1 MICHASFD
9 APQCSNTARETS
21 LPMPLSALQ
30 SKFSRV
36 LSISHSSRF
45 WRVLGTAAC
54 SGVVGAAVHLE
65 LNAWVLTAVGCFA
78 VVVTAYLWGSPS
90 AAVTESSAVD
100 QTTGESCIDPGVWE
114 ALGALSQ
121 ASSQEAAALREEVER
136 ARGLVADAVATLSG
150 GFEGINGHAQAQSDL
165 VRDCMR
171 SMSGDLV
178 AEELGVDGAAG
189 DNVGIAEFVQET
201 SSILHSFVELIV
213 GVAHQSMS
221 TVSYIDDMAEQM
233 DGIFALLDDVKGIA
247 DQTNLLALN
256 AAIEAARAGAAGR
269 GFAVVA
275 QEVRKLSVDSTS
287 FNDQIRGQVTTAR
300 SAISKARETVSQ
312 MASKDMNVALSA
324 KGRVDGMMAQLEVVN
339 ASVNTRLDQVSR
351 IADGINQDVGHSVRS
366 LQFEDIVRQLL
377 EHAETRL
384 SDLEALNQDV
394 ACAVARASTGTE
406 LVATMDERLKCW
418 SSRAVNTRNGPVAQE
433 SMGAGDVELF

>member
-1 MICHASFD
+1 
-9 APQCSNTARETS
+9 
-21 LPMPLSALQ
+21 MPLSALQ

-171 SMSGDLV
+171 SM
-178 AEELGVDGAAG
+178 
-189 DNVGIAEFVQET
+189 
-201 SSILHSFVELIV
+201 
-213 GVAHQSMS
+213 
-221 TVSYIDDMAEQM
+221 
-233 DGIFALLDDVKGIA
+233 
-247 DQTNLLALN
+247 
-256 AAIEAARAGAAGR
+256 
-269 GFAVVA
+269 
-275 QEVRKLSVDSTS
+275 
-287 FNDQIRGQVTTAR
+287 
-300 SAISKARETVSQ
+300 
-312 MASKDMNVALSA
+312 
-324 KGRVDGMMAQLEVVN
+324 
-339 ASVNTRLDQVSR
+339 
-351 IADGINQDVGHSVRS
+351 
-366 LQFEDIVRQLL
+366 
-377 EHAETRL
+377 
-384 SDLEALNQDV
+384 
-394 ACAVARASTGTE
+394 
-406 LVATMDERLKCW
+406 
-418 SSRAVNTRNGPVAQE
+418 
-433 SMGAGDVELF
+433 